1 MTARELRAVDG
12 GRAPGGWEQLWAL
25 DRWPA
30 RALPHGDLH
39 SSSNGAI
46 LFSGLVQPWL
56 KEAVKRWVRARLLAG
71 TSPNSLRHYVDHLQA
86 FSGWL
91 SERTSEL
98 NSPAQITRLVL
109 EDYMLAVRA
118 SGLADGSKTGR
129 VGVLRAFL
137 EEQREDGLAGLPRS
151 AVIHAGELP
160 TVGRWLPRGIER
172 GVFEQFIDPSNL
184 ALLSSEPQRTVILL
198 LAFTGLRVSSIVTLP
213 HDALQVGSDNHP
225 YLRYL
230 NVKLRREAVI
240 PIGPALCEQLRRQER
255 YLNET
260 YGADGTQFL
269 LPSRRRRDGSLI
281 GGQDHLDVSTVR
293 QTVKRY
299 VRKAEIRDSRG
310 RLASWVH
317 PHRFRHY
324 LGSSMVNEGVPL
336 PVIQR
341 VLDHASI
348 AMTARYAHLDD
359 ETVKREIVS
368 FQERVNI
375 RGERIALPVGGPLE
389 EAAWMKER
397 ISRAKQALAN
407 GYCGLPLVQSCPH
420 PNACLSC
427 DNFLTDSSFRHV
439 HERQLAHTQR
449 LRDHAQQNENV
460 RLVDLL
466 EADEQ
471 SLRRILDGLDA
482 IETDAEQ
489 SAGIDVVELAAR
501 RQAKTKGSER

>member
-1 MTARELRAVDG
+1 
-12 GRAPGGWEQLWAL
+12 
-25 DRWPA
+25 
-30 RALPHGDLH
+30 
-39 SSSNGAI
+39 
-46 LFSGLVQPWL
+46 
-56 KEAVKRWVRARLLAG
+56 
-71 TSPNSLRHYVDHLQA
+71 
-86 FSGWL
+86 
-91 SERTSEL
+91 
-98 NSPAQITRLVL
+98 
-109 EDYMLAVRA
+109 
-118 SGLADGSKTGR
+118 
-129 VGVLRAFL
+129 
-137 EEQREDGLAGLPRS
+137 
-151 AVIHAGELP
+151 
-160 TVGRWLPRGIER
+160 
-172 GVFEQFIDPSNL
+172 
-184 ALLSSEPQRTVILL
+184 
-198 LAFTGLRVSSIVTLP
+198 
-213 HDALQVGSDNHP
+213 
-225 YLRYL
+225 
-230 NVKLRREAVI
+230 
-240 PIGPALCEQLRRQER
+240 
-255 YLNET
+255 
-260 YGADGTQFL
+260 
-269 LPSRRRRDGSLI
+269 
-281 GGQDHLDVSTVR
+281 VSTVR

-359 ETVKREIVS
+359 ETVKREIVG

-439 HERQLAHTQR
+439 HERQLAQTQT

-460 RLVDLL
+460 RLVELL
-466 EADEQ
+466 EGDERA
-471 SLRRILDGLDA
+471 LRRILDGLDA
-482 IETDAEQ
+482 IETDNAEQ
-489 SAGIDVVELAAR
+489 SAGVDVVELAAR
-501 RQAKTKGSER
+501 RQAKAKGSER